1 MSPVETINKVAAEID
16 AHIRQCGGNYRE
28 WYVGIASNPRNRL
41 FNDHNV
47 DEKNGAW
54 IYRDAGSDT
63 AARRIEN
70 YFLTKGCKGGDG
82 GGDAS
87 TKYVY
92 AYRIT
97 STTRE

>member
-1 MSPVETINKVAAEID
+1 MSSTETMNKVAGEID
-16 AHIRQCGGNYRE
+16 AYIQQHGGIYSQ

-47 DEKNGAW
+47 DEKNGTW

-70 YFLTKGCKGGDG
+70 YFLAKGCKGGDG